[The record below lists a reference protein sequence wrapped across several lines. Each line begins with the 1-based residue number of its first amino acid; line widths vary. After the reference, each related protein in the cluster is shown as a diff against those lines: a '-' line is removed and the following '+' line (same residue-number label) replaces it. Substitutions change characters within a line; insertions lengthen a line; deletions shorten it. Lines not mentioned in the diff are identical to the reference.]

1 MRAGGAGAEIRE
13 VVELPEDAHLSAGTL
28 SSELL
33 DEFECTCRR
42 SGSKSANQKRSC
54 PDDEPNCGEARLF
67 YLVGIH
73 NNRTLEDAVF
83 LFRGIRDPRNT
94 ILIHIDVKFD
104 FQNYQNSTLRQE
116 VEACPCGSHVEVASV
131 HNASWGT
138 WSMNL
143 PTLWAMEKAVR
154 EYKGKWDV
162 FINLSGDTLPVYM
175 PDRIARLFGGPL
187 KGINFITSSACETGL
202 IPTPITHFPESWHKR
217 SHYSKHPASLDYTDQ
232 NGTTYH
238 NVTLTTHFGSQ
249 WMMLLPDW
257 CEYLVNEL
265 KRPDSLPSQF
275 RDYLIATRKLMTDET
290 FIPTL
295 IMHLR
300 PETIPRVD
308 KDYRL
313 VTPHNDEEALSM
325 DIYSVR
331 YERMDEHAP
340 SSTGWFPIE
349 QRYEVPKS
357 SGIEIPKPWGPY
369 FLGVYDLANIRQSG
383 ALFIRKVATG
393 VDHNLFLILPVERP
407 RNIPPIAW
415 PREVQLSPVPN
426 WKKKLAAMKEQYLK
440 EKQANEATNV
450 EADTVVE
457 EPADFQVEQEDA
469 ETYVTELEGS
479 GGDDDDIGSYLPQE
493 LRPKVDGE
501 EQSL

>member
-1 MRAGGAGAEIRE
+1 
-13 VVELPEDAHLSAGTL
+13 
-28 SSELL
+28 
-33 DEFECTCRR
+33 
-42 SGSKSANQKRSC
+42 
-54 PDDEPNCGEARLF
+54 
-67 YLVGIH
+67 
-73 NNRTLEDAVF
+73 
-83 LFRGIRDPRNT
+83 
-94 ILIHIDVKFD
+94 
-104 FQNYQNSTLRQE
+104 
-116 VEACPCGSHVEVASV
+116 
-131 HNASWGT
+131 
-138 WSMNL
+138 
-143 PTLWAMEKAVR
+143 
-154 EYKGKWDV
+154 
-162 FINLSGDTLPVYM
+162 
-175 PDRIARLFGGPL
+175 
-187 KGINFITSSACETGL
+187 
-202 IPTPITHFPESWHKR
+202 
-217 SHYSKHPASLDYTDQ
+217 
-232 NGTTYH
+232 
-238 NVTLTTHFGSQ
+238 
-249 WMMLLPDW
+249 
-257 CEYLVNEL
+257 
-265 KRPDSLPSQF
+265 
-275 RDYLIATRKLMTDET
+275 MTDET